1 MKTNPLLE
9 ELWQVK
15 DDLARE
21 AGYDIDRIFAELR
34 AAEARQPGPLIRSAD
49 ELRHYVANEAQRH
62 QAASALAVKE
72 EPPPAP
78 PKSKE

>member
-21 AGYDIDRIFAELR
+21 TCYDIHRIFADLR
-34 AAEARQPGPLIRSAD
+34 AAEAQQPGLLLRSAND
-49 ELRHYVANEAQRH
+49 LRRYVAQQTHPHE
-62 QAASALAVKE
+62 AASALAVKE
-72 EPPPAP
+72 QPTPVPPAH
-78 PKSKE
+78 E